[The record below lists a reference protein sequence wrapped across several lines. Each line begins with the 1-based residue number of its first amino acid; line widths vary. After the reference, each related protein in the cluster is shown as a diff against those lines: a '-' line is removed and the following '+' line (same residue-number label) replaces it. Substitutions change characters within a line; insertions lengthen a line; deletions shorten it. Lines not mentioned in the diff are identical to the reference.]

1 MYECVGIFTFV
12 FAPLGPL
19 GLITVRHFPKKC
31 SNAAMPQS
39 GENTDVGALLFF
51 LDPRDDQAES
61 RGNKCNESTYQE
73 NTQGGFLIVR
83 KK

>member
-1 MYECVGIFTFV
+1 MCTCVYVRLVIV
-12 FAPLGPL
+12 FFPRLHPWTNYSAAFPEK
-19 GLITVRHFPKKC
+19 VRQCRDLVRTLMWEPY
-31 SNAAMPQS
+31 
-39 GENTDVGALLFF
+39 FF